1 MIQKI
6 WDNLPKTV
14 DKAVEVAGVT
24 INPADLL
31 PANRNYYNFDGSLT
45 IPPCGEGVN
54 WFVLKTPI
62 EMSAAQ
68 IAVFAKIY
76 PMNARPIQP
85 TNGREIKESEFKN
98 SK

>member
-1 MIQKI
+1 
-6 WDNLPKTV
+6 LPCGETWE
-14 DKAVEVAGVT
+14 ASVT
-24 INPADLL
+24 INAADLL

-54 WFVLKTPI
+54 WFVMKAPI

-68 IAVFAKIY
+68 IAVFAKHY

-85 TNGREIKESEFKN
+85 TNGREIKESDFKTP
-98 SK
+98 